1 MNTAYL
7 GLGSNSNPLQHIKL
21 AIEWLDKEFSQLAL
35 SPVYRSASVGFEGD
49 DFINLVARI
58 ETDISVDELKQ
69 RLIEIEDANGRL
81 RDVAKFSDRTL
92 DIDIL
97 LFNDL
102 VSDSPDMVLPRE
114 EILLYAHVLR
124 PLAELAP
131 KLLHPRT
138 GNTMQDIWEN
148 FSGKRDYLQL
158 VSDF

>member
-7 GLGSNSNPLQHIKL
+7 GLGSNSNPLRHIKL
-21 AIEWLDKEFSQLAL
+21 AIEWLDQEFSQLAL
-35 SPVYRSASVGFEGD
+35 SPVYRSAAVGFEGE

-81 RDVAKFSDRTL
+81 RDVPKFSDRTL

-97 LFNDL
+97 LFNNL

-138 GNTMQDIWEN
+138 GKTMQDIWKN
-148 FSGKRDYLQL
+148 FSAKRDYLQL
-158 VSDF
+158 VNDF